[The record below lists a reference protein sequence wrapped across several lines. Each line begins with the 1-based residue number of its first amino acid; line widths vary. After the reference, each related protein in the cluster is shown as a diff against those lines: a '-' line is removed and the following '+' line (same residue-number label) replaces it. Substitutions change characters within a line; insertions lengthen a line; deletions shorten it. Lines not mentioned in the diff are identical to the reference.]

1 VKNEKKKLKTLIS
14 KKKKQLEVNS
24 NYVIFQQEQA
34 VTFALTKGENPSGAT
49 FY

>member
-14 KKKKQLEVNS
+14 NKKKLEVNL